1 MPAAAACLL
10 NYMAT
15 AENEQKLRFLA
26 IPENTRNMLPTS

>member
-1 MPAAAACLL
+1 MPTMVACLL
-10 NYMAT
+10 NYMAA